1 MKNLSTKK
9 LIAVVILAL
18 SPLGIL
24 GLIQGSGEML
34 AGFVVL
40 ASLAFLGVLELRNGA
55 AKQQLGRKV
64 KHSTE
69 LYSRVKS
76 EI

>member
-18 SPLGIL
+18 SPFGIL
-24 GLIQGSGEML
+24 GVIQGSGEII
-34 AGFVVL
+34 AGFFVV
-40 ASLAFLGVLELRNGA
+40 ASLAFLGGLELRNGA
-55 AKQQLGRKV
+55 AKQRLGRKV
-64 KHSTE
+64 KYSTE